1 MQLLHFA
8 VAWYA
13 FLFHYYE
20 NILTMTSPLLTCWA
34 PLASLLLLAS
44 CPATS
49 AIEQVP
55 CDPCTER
62 QDIRIRG
69 ITHGAQNSP
78 FWQRVKAA
86 ADQAGLDMNVN
97 MQYDLYEG
105 DEFTNFQIMAEDI
118 RSVATSANP
127 PHALVVT
134 IPTDD
139 VVAAVSEAVQAG
151 VPVFGLNSGDRV
163 AKDAG
168 VLGFV
173 AMDEYL
179 AGAEAGNGILAA
191 ASAKGLTIGRALYT
205 NHAPG
210 NSAIEERASGFNDTL
225 AGVPLHEL
233 VIDLAEDSKAIGN
246 QVASTLEGCP
256 YDAMLMLGSTEVLLD
271 PILEAN
277 CPNMLLGAI
286 DANGAVYAAIV
297 MGQVAVGISQQEY
310 LQGVLP
316 IVMAATYV
324 TTGGQL
330 LVPPADSDTGIYR
343 SGPKVITSENVPSD
357 TEQVCELESYP
368 TCPNELSSDGVNPSE
383 CACVDRSTIRIG
395 GVVHG
400 VTTDDFW
407 DTVFSAA
414 EQAARDMGV
423 ELDFDRFEPEASQ
436 AILYE
441 RMSNRIRT
449 LCVSGI
455 DGLFVSI
462 PSEVVL
468 ESIQYCQSLNIPVV
482 SINSGGVFAETL
494 GQQHH
499 IGQIEYNAGVL
510 AGQEL
515 VKGFVGRAFCVSYE
529 PGNVAFSDRCIGLEQ
544 ATKRNI
550 LASYGGEIDVP
561 PDSAAQFQQ
570 IVEGTVESF
579 LQESGQTTWEA
590 VALLLTG
597 QAVVGPAMD
606 IKEDHPEVT
615 IGTFDVSD
623 TVYEGLDNGDLAF
636 GTSQQSYLQGYFPV
650 ILLTHMIQ
658 ADEQLQTSFIE
669 TGPEIVRESPSDE
682 ERVCSSLDFA
692 VCQPPP
698 PAPASSVNNTAVII
712 AVSIVGGVL
721 VLALVFLM
729 YRLNKLSKHIEVL
742 EKRGQAVPKM
752 SMRRRLS
759 SVRMPLDRV
768 VEEARRESVI
778 AQSAESAAAKVAKED
793 AGDET

>member
-1 MQLLHFA
+1 MTSSLLVTTSRPLAFLLH
-8 VAWYA
+8 V
-13 FLFHYYE
+13 
-20 NILTMTSPLLTCWA
+20 
-34 PLASLLLLAS
+34 LLLLS
-44 CPATS
+44 CSRSIVT

-86 ADQAGLDMNVN
+86 ADQAGLDTNVN
-97 MQYDLYEG
+97 LQYDLYDG
-105 DEFTNFQIMAEDI
+105 DEFTNFQLMAQDI

-134 IPTDD
+134 IPTDE
-139 VVAAVSEAVQAG
+139 VADAVSEAVQAG

-163 AKDAG
+163 AKDSG

-179 AGAEAGNGILAA
+179 AGAEAGNGILAEA
-191 ASAKGLTIGRALYT
+191 AAKGLSIGRALYT

-225 AGVPLHEL
+225 AGVPLDEL
-233 VIDLAEDSKAIGN
+233 IIDLAVGKEAIGN
-246 QVASTLEGCP
+246 QVASTLDGCP
-256 YDAMLMLGSTEVLLD
+256 YDAMLILGSTEVLLD

-277 CPNMLLGAI
+277 CPDMLLGAI
-286 DANGAVYAAIV
+286 DANGAVYDAIV
-297 MGQVAVGISQQEY
+297 TGQVAVGISQQEY

-316 IVMAATYV
+316 IVMAATYI
-324 TTGGQL
+324 TTGQL
-330 LVPPADSDTGIYR
+330 LVPPADSDTDIYR
-343 SGPKVITSENVPSD
+343 SGPKVITNENVPSD

-368 TCPNELSSDGVNPSE
+368 TCPNELSSDGANPSE
-383 CACVDRSTIRIG
+383 CACFDRSTIRIG

-400 VTTDDFW
+400 VSTDGFW
-407 DTVFSAA
+407 DTVFEAA

-462 PSEVVL
+462 PSDVVL
-468 ESIQYCQSLNIPVV
+468 ESIQYCQSLNIPVI

-494 GQQHH
+494 GHQHH

-515 VKGFVGRAFCVSYE
+515 VKGFLGRAFCVTYE
-529 PGNVAFSDRCIGLEQ
+529 PGNVAFSDRCTGLEQ

-550 LASYGGEIDVP
+550 LASYGGEIGVP
-561 PDSAAQFQQ
+561 ADNSAQFQQ
-570 IVEGTVESF
+570 IVEGTVEAF
-579 LQESGQTTWEA
+579 LQESGQSTWEA

-597 QAVVGPAMD
+597 QAVVGPAMN
-606 IKEDHPEVT
+606 IKEIHPEVT
-615 IGTFDVSD
+615 VGTFDVSD
-623 TVYEGLDNGDLAF
+623 AVYEGLDNGDLAF
-636 GTSQQSYLQGYFPV
+636 GTSQQSYLQGYFPIV
-650 ILLTHMIQ
+650 LLTHMIQ
-658 ADEQLQTSFIE
+658 ADEQLQTRFIE
-669 TGPEIVRESPSDE
+669 TGPEIVSESPTDE
-682 ERVCSSLDFA
+682 ERVCASLDFA

-698 PAPASSVNNTAVII
+698 PAPASSVNNSAVII
-712 AVSIVGGVL
+712 AVSVVGGVL
-721 VLALVFLM
+721 VLALIFLM
-729 YRLNKLSKHIEVL
+729 YRLNKLSKHIEEL

-752 SMRRRLS
+752 SMRRRFS

-768 VEEARRESVI
+768 VEEARRESVV
-778 AQSAESAAAKVAKED
+778 AQSTEAAAAKVAKED
-793 AGDET
+793 EGGY

>member
-1 MQLLHFA
+1 
-8 VAWYA
+8 
-13 FLFHYYE
+13 
-20 NILTMTSPLLTCWA
+20 
-34 PLASLLLLAS
+34 
-44 CPATS
+44 
-49 AIEQVP
+49 
-55 CDPCTER
+55 
-62 QDIRIRG
+62 
-69 ITHGAQNSP
+69 
-78 FWQRVKAA
+78 
-86 ADQAGLDMNVN
+86 MNVN
-97 MQYDLYEG
+97 LQYDLYEG
-105 DEFTNFQIMAEDI
+105 DEFTNFQLMAQDI

-127 PHALVVT
+127 PHALIVT
-134 IPTDD
+134 IPTDE
-139 VVAAVSEAVQAG
+139 VAAAVSEAVQAG

-191 ASAKGLTIGRALYT
+191 ASTSGLSIGRALYT

-210 NSAIEERASGFNDTL
+210 NSAIEERASGFNGTL
-225 AGVPLHEL
+225 SGVPLDEL
-233 VIDLAEDSKAIGN
+233 IIDLANGNEAIGN
-246 QVASTLEGCP
+246 LVAPALEGCP
-256 YDAMLMLGSTEVLLD
+256 YDAMLMLGSTEVLLGPTLD
-271 PILEAN
+271 AN
-277 CPNMLLGAI
+277 CPDMLVGAI
-286 DANGAVYAAIV
+286 DANGAVYDAIV
-297 MGQVAVGISQQEY
+297 TGQVAVGISQQEY

-324 TTGGQL
+324 TTGQL

-343 SGPKVITSENVPSD
+343 SGPKVITDENVPSD

-383 CACVDRSTIRIG
+383 CACFDRSTIRIG

-400 VTTDDFW
+400 VTTDGFW
-407 DTVFSAA
+407 DTAFEAA
-414 EQAARDMGV
+414 EQAARDMEV

-462 PSEVVL
+462 PSDVVL

-515 VKGFVGRAFCVSYE
+515 VTGFVGRAFCVTYE

-550 LASYGGEIDVP
+550 LASYGGEIVVP
-561 PDSAAQFQQ
+561 ADNGAKFQQ
-570 IVEGTVESF
+570 IVEGTVEAF
-579 LQESGQTTWEA
+579 LQESGQSTWEA

-597 QAVVGPAMD
+597 QTVLGPAMS

-615 IGTFDVSD
+615 VGTFDVSD
-623 TVYEGLDNGDLAF
+623 AVYEGLDNGDLEF
-636 GTSQQSYLQGYFPV
+636 GTSQQSYLQGYFP
-650 ILLTHMIQ
+650 IIPLTHMIQ
-658 ADEQLQTSFIE
+658 ANEQLQTRFIE

-682 ERVCSSLDFA
+682 ERVCASLDFA

-712 AVSIVGGVL
+712 AVSVVGGVL
-721 VLALVFLM
+721 VLALLFLM
-729 YRLNKLSKHIEVL
+729 YRLNKLSRHIEEL

-778 AQSAESAAAKVAKED
+778 AQSTEAAAAKVAKED
-793 AGDET
+793 GGD